1 MMDGIRRVFHILFG
15 SPQPIEWW
23 LLGADL
29 AIVGLI
35 IWLDV
40 PEYLHKKKCGQIV
53 GQLKPLSVKGTQLQ
67 MDTPN
72 PRTPQGAK
80 AFQRWQ
86 SEVNAWSDQTHDILA
101 RNSSKAAS
109 AFMLVVNAQVADRMV
124 RSPDGNI
131 FSLGGGWGDTYQ
143 LFQLKLSN
151 LQTIMQNPEAY
162 F

>member
-1 MMDGIRRVFHILFG
+1 MIDGIRRVFHILFG

-40 PEYLHKKKCGQIV
+40 PKYLHKKKCGKIV
-53 GQLKPLSVKGTQLQ
+53 GQLQPLSVKGIQLQ
-67 MDTPN
+67 MSTPN
-72 PRTPQGAK
+72 PRTAQGAK

-86 SEVNAWSDQTHDILA
+86 SEVNAWSDQTQELLT
-101 RNSSKAAS
+101 RNSPKAAS
-109 AFMLVVNAQVADRMV
+109 AFMLVINAQVADQTV
-124 RSPDGNI
+124 RSTDGNV
-131 FSLGGGWGDTYQ
+131 FSLRGGSGDTYQ
-143 LFQLKLSN
+143 IFQLKLSN